1 MLPISNPY
9 ILKILLPLFP
19 KTRRPAILEYLR
31 QVFSGNLL
39 LWLFLLFAHFPSYSQ
54 NLPAFKA
61 GEYLKYSI
69 YYGPIR
75 GGEAVMEVKRGI
87 YKGSPVNHLHLNGKT
102 VGVANALYNV
112 NDIYQSFT
120 NVQTDLPYEAIR
132 DINEGRYTKYTVQTF
147 DHWSRADSSIVQ
159 STSTGEVVVPKN
171 SHDILSAFYYI
182 RNHLLSNPLTV
193 GDTLLVETYFDDEQY
208 TLRVR
213 FMGYETIKTKVGK
226 VECMKL
232 IPIVI
237 TGRVFKNPDDMIVW
251 FSKDKNFLP
260 IRIRFNLFVGAV
272 FCDLIEYKGLLHA
285 FEPSKK

>member
-1 MLPISNPY
+1 M
-9 ILKILLPLFP
+9 
-19 KTRRPAILEYLR
+19 
-31 QVFSGNLL
+31 
-39 LWLFLLFAHFPSYSQ
+39 
-54 NLPAFKA
+54 
-61 GEYLKYSI
+61 
-69 YYGPIR
+69 
-75 GGEAVMEVKRGI
+75 
-87 YKGSPVNHLHLNGKT
+87 
-102 VGVANALYNV
+102 
-112 NDIYQSFT
+112 
-120 NVQTDLPYEAIR
+120 
-132 DINEGRYTKYTVQTF
+132 QTF

-237 TGRVFKNPDDMIVW
+237 TWSVFKTPMIDCLVL
-251 FSKDKNFLP
+251 KRKNFLP
-260 IRIRFNLFVGAV
+260 SVSGSTSSLEPV

-285 FEPSKK
+285 FELQKVSNCSFSPQF